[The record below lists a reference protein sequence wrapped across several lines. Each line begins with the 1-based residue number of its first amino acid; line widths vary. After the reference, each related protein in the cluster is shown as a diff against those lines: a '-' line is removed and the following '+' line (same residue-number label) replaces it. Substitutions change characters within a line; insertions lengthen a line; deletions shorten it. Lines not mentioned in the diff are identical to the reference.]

1 MVTVSRL
8 VNLFSLSPIKVL
20 GQSVKTRCCKDTD
33 KYEVFPRAVGPHQPG
48 PGHLRTSKI
57 GSCVRAK
64 LSSGTALNKQNI
76 AGGTTDPGYWVSD
89 LANLKQDRLNILGLL
104 CLWQIIHNCISPNP
118 WYPDTA
124 DTTAPCRT
132 SLMESIQLLPNNP
145 LPLPSAVHGLPA
157 CCCRAHILDG
167 SGQSLSSAAVL
178 CLYYPPPSV
187 VFLSLSHLPPTLP
200 LVQLCRANN
209 LIS

>member
-1 MVTVSRL
+1 MGQLVTVSRL

-76 AGGTTDPGYWVSD
+76 AGGTTDPV
-89 LANLKQDRLNILGLL
+89 
-104 CLWQIIHNCISPNP
+104 HN
-118 WYPDTA
+118 
-124 DTTAPCRT
+124 
-132 SLMESIQLLPNNP
+132 
-145 LPLPSAVHGLPA
+145 
-157 CCCRAHILDG
+157 
-167 SGQSLSSAAVL
+167 
-178 CLYYPPPSV
+178 
-187 VFLSLSHLPPTLP
+187 LSHLLNDRWCH
-200 LVQLCRANN
+200 LDQF
-209 LIS
+209 